1 MKRGLSGVGAWV
13 VAMQLV
19 GAGVAQ
25 VSLPRDAQRVQLR
38 EGLVVEAKGS
48 WGRRLINT
56 DPVVQRVVRGELGH
70 VGAVVPTEGER
81 LVAGD
86 DASGIWEKVAA
97 GEDGAFGIAAG
108 RYLLVTVTSELE
120 RVMVLEA
127 SGHGMVYVNGE
138 PRVGDPYGHGY
149 VRVPVLMRKGVNT
162 LLFAAAGRG
171 GLKAELREPKG
182 VVEIND
188 GDITAPD
195 VLDEG
200 VSVYWM
206 GVPVMNNT
214 RVTQRVHVA
223 VMANDEQVENWTLNP
238 RNQLLISEFVIP
250 PLSVSKLPVSFRVDS
265 REEGPVRATVGV
277 ATDRKISVE
286 DVTLARRAATATH
299 KRTFVS
305 GVDGSVQYY
314 SVVPAAKDP
323 WAEVPPETPGL
334 VLSLHGASVE
344 ATNQAA
350 SYSAKTDFVIVCP
363 TNRRPFGFD
372 WEDWGRVD
380 ALEVLNVSRR
390 ILGTNPRR
398 QYVTGH
404 SMGGHGTWQMATL
417 YPDAF
422 AAAAPSAGWL
432 SFDTY
437 AEARGASR
445 EATAATRQAMHP
457 SSWTMDRL
465 ANMRGMGVYV
475 LHGTADDNVPASEGY
490 RGAARLS
497 LLGMQVGMH
506 MEQGAGHWWDNDESV
521 PGAACLDWE
530 PIFAMFREHELP
542 ARGSGEAFGLRAKR
556 LAAPIDARGMAVGSF
571 KRAFDRDFV
580 MVYGTAGSDEVDA
593 WALAKA
599 RFDAETWWYRGNGYA
614 KVLRDVDVVAADVAG
629 RNVIVYGPAEHQVWA
644 AFAGAN
650 PRVPADVTF
659 AAREASVREGAEG
672 LGGWMMLFG
681 ASDRL
686 GDARGADLPTIA
698 VISGESV
705 AAMRALDRLPIFS
718 SGVMI
723 PTRLRVRED
732 VWTVGASAVL
742 ER

>member
-1 MKRGLSGVGAWV
+1 MLVLSL
-13 VAMQLV
+13 VAALFW
-19 GAGVAQ
+19 AGVANAQ
-25 VSLPRDAQRVQLR
+25 VVLPRDAQRVQLR

-70 VGAVVPTEGER
+70 VGAVVPKEGER
-81 LVAGD
+81 LIAGD
-86 DASGIWEKVAA
+86 ETSGVWEKVAA
-97 GEDGAFGIAAG
+97 GEDGAFGIAVG
-108 RYLLVTVTSELE
+108 RYLLVTVRSELE

-206 GVPVMNNT
+206 GVPVMNTT
-214 RVTQRVHVA
+214 RVIQRVKVSIDA
-223 VMANDEQVENWTLNP
+223 KNRSLEELTRYWGQFPKVV
-238 RNQLLISEFVIP
+238 SEVVIP
-250 PLSVSKLPVSFRVDS
+250 PMSVAKV
-265 REEGPVRATVGV
+265 PVRFDATYEADGSVDAMVFANADGDSARLTV
-277 ATDRKISVE
+277 ALGS
-286 DVTLARRAATATH
+286 RAATATH

-314 SVVPAAKDP
+314 SVVPAVKDP
-323 WAEVPPETPGL
+323 WAEVPPEAPGL

-350 SYSAKTDFVIVCP
+350 SYSAKSDFVIVCP

-497 LLGMQVGMH
+497 LLGMPVGVH

-542 ARGSGEAFGLRAKR
+542 PRGSGEAFALRAKR

-593 WALAKA
+593 WSFAKA
-599 RFDAETWWYRGNGYA
+599 RYDAETWWYRGNGYA
-614 KVLRDVDVVAADVAG
+614 KVLRDVDVVASDVAG

-659 AAREASVREGAEG
+659 AAREASVREVAEG

-686 GDARGADLPTIA
+686 GDAHGAVQPTIA

-705 AAMRALDRLPIFS
+705 AAMRALDRMPVFS
-718 SGVMI
+718 SGVMV

>member
-1 MKRGLSGVGAWV
+1 MKMLALSCV
-13 VAMQLV
+13 VALQWV
-19 GAGVAQ
+19 GEVSAQ
-25 VSLPRDAQRVQLR
+25 VALSRDAQPVQLR
-38 EGLVVEAKGS
+38 EGLVVEAKGR

-70 VGAVVPTEGER
+70 VGSVVPKEGER
-81 LVAGD
+81 LIAGD
-86 DASGIWEKVAA
+86 EASGVWEKIAA
-97 GEDGAFGIAAG
+97 GENGAFEIAAG

-149 VRVPVLMRKGVNT
+149 VRVPVLMREGVNT

-171 GLKAELREPKG
+171 GMKAELREPKSA
-182 VVEIND
+182 VEINT

-195 VLDEG
+195 VLDAG

-214 RVTQRVHVA
+214 AETQRVHIA
-223 VMANDEQVENWTLNP
+223 VIADDKPVEDRMADAGKRPLQMTSL
-238 RNQLLISEFVIP
+238 VIP
-250 PLSVSKLPVSFRVDS
+250 PLSVAKVPVAFQVDS
-265 REEGPVRATVGV
+265 QADAEVRATVCV
-277 ATDRKISVE
+277 TNDRKIWGE
-286 DVTLARRAATATH
+286 DVTLSRKAATATH

-305 GVDGSVQYY
+305 GIDGSVQYY

-323 WAEVPPETPGL
+323 WAEVPPEAPGL

-465 ANMRGMGVYV
+465 ANMREMGVYV

-497 LLGMQVGMH
+497 LLGMDVGMH

-542 ARGSGEAFGLRAKR
+542 ARGSGEAFVRRASR
-556 LAAPIDARGMAVGSF
+556 ISAPIDARGMPVGSF

-614 KVLRDVDVVAADVAG
+614 KVLRDVDVTGADVAG

-686 GDARGADLPTIA
+686 GDAHGADLPTIA

-705 AAMRALDRLPIFS
+705 AAMRALDRLPVFS

>member
-1 MKRGLSGVGAWV
+1 MKMLALSCV
-13 VAMQLV
+13 VALQWV
-19 GAGVAQ
+19 GEVAAQ
-25 VSLPRDAQRVQLR
+25 VALSRDAQPVQLR

-48 WGRRLINT
+48 WSRRLINT

-70 VGAVVPTEGER
+70 VGSVVPKEGER
-81 LVAGD
+81 LIAGD
-86 DASGIWEKVAA
+86 EASGVWEKVAA
-97 GEDGAFGIAAG
+97 GDDGAFSIPAG

-127 SGHGMVYVNGE
+127 RGHGMVYVNGE

-149 VRVPVLMRKGVNT
+149 VRVPVLMREGVNT

-171 GLKAELREPKG
+171 GMKAELREPKSA
-182 VVEIND
+182 VEINT

-195 VLDEG
+195 VLDAG

-214 RVTQRVHVA
+214 AETQRVHIA
-223 VMANDEQVENWTLNP
+223 VIADDKPVEDRMADAGKRPLQMTSL
-238 RNQLLISEFVIP
+238 VIP
-250 PLSVSKLPVSFRVDS
+250 PLSVAKVPVAFQVDS
-265 REEGPVRATVGV
+265 QADAEVRATVCV
-277 ATDRKISVE
+277 TNDRKIWGE
-286 DVTLARRAATATH
+286 DVTLSRKAATATH

-323 WAEVPPETPGL
+323 WAEVPPEAPGL

-390 ILGTNPRR
+390 ILGTHPRR

-417 YPDAF
+417 YPDQF

-437 AEARGASR
+437 AEAGGAPR
-445 EATAATRQAMHP
+445 EQAARMRAGMHA

-465 ANMRGMGVYV
+465 GNMRRMGVYLV
-475 LHGTADDNVPASEGY
+475 HGTADDNVPASEAY

-497 LLGMQVGMH
+497 LLGMGVGMH
-506 MEQGAGHWWDNDESV
+506 MEAGAGHWWDDGENGL
-521 PGAACLDWE
+521 PGAACVDWPAVFE
-530 PIFAMFREHELP
+530 MFREHELP
-542 ARGSGEAFGLRAKR
+542 ARGSGEAFVLRAKR

-614 KVLRDVDVVAADVAG
+614 KVLRDVDVTGADVAG

-659 AAREASVREGAEG
+659 AAREASVRQGDEG

-705 AAMRALDRLPIFS
+705 AAMRAMDRLPIFS

>member
-1 MKRGLSGVGAWV
+1 MKMLALSCV
-13 VAMQLV
+13 VALQWV
-19 GAGVAQ
+19 GEVAAQ
-25 VSLPRDAQRVQLR
+25 VALSRDAQPVQLR

-48 WGRRLINT
+48 WSRRLINT

-70 VGAVVPTEGER
+70 VGAVVPKEGER
-81 LVAGD
+81 LIAGD
-86 DASGIWEKVAA
+86 EASGVWEKVAA
-97 GEDGAFGIAAG
+97 GEDGAFEIAAG

-127 SGHGMVYVNGE
+127 RGHGMVYVNGE

-171 GLKAELREPKG
+171 GMKAELRQPKG
-182 VVEIND
+182 AVELTE
-188 GDITAPD
+188 GDIPAPD
-195 VLDEG
+195 VLDAG

-214 RVTQRVHVA
+214 RVVQRVKVSVDAKNRSLEELTRYWGHFPKMV
-223 VMANDEQVENWTLNP
+223 
-238 RNQLLISEFVIP
+238 SEIVIP
-250 PLSVSKLPVSFRVDS
+250 PMSVAKV
-265 REEGPVRATVGV
+265 PVRFDATYEADGSVDAMVFANADSESARVTV
-277 ATDRKISVE
+277 A
-286 DVTLARRAATATH
+286 LAGKAATATH

-305 GVDGSVQYY
+305 GIDGSVQYY

-323 WAEVPPETPGL
+323 WAEVPPEAPGL

-390 ILGTNPRR
+390 ILGTHPRR

-417 YPDAF
+417 YPDQF

-437 AEARGASR
+437 AEAGGAPR
-445 EATAATRQAMHP
+445 EQAARMRAGMHA

-465 ANMRGMGVYV
+465 GNMRRMGVYLV
-475 LHGTADDNVPASEGY
+475 HGTADDNVPASEAY

-497 LLGMQVGMH
+497 LLSMDVGMH
-506 MEQGAGHWWDNDESV
+506 MEAGAGHWWDDGENGL
-521 PGAACLDWE
+521 PGAACVDWPAVFE
-530 PIFAMFREHELP
+530 MFREHELP
-542 ARGSGEAFGLRAKR
+542 ARGSGEAFVLRAKR

-614 KVLRDVDVVAADVAG
+614 KVLRDVDVTGADVAG

>member
-1 MKRGLSGVGAWV
+1 MKMLALSCV
-13 VAMQLV
+13 VALQWV
-19 GAGVAQ
+19 GEVAAQ
-25 VSLPRDAQRVQLR
+25 VALSRDAQPVQLR

-48 WGRRLINT
+48 WARRLINT
-56 DPVVQRVVRGELGH
+56 DPVVQRVGRGELGH
-70 VGAVVPTEGER
+70 VGAVVPKEGER
-81 LVAGD
+81 LIAGD
-86 DASGIWEKVAA
+86 EASGVWEKVAA
-97 GEDGAFGIAAG
+97 GEDGAFSIGAG
-108 RYLLVTVTSELE
+108 RYLLTTVTSERE

-182 VVEIND
+182 WFEINT

-195 VLDEG
+195 ILETG
-200 VSVYWM
+200 VDVHWI
-206 GVPVMNNT
+206 GVPIMNTSTKSRTLELWAWPPESNRGRIPPYAKASHKKTSIVM
-214 RVTQRVHVA
+214 
-223 VMANDEQVENWTLNP
+223 
-238 RNQLLISEFVIP
+238 P
-250 PLSVSKLPVSFRVDS
+250 PLSVAKVPVSFT
-265 REEGPVRATVGV
+265 VRAKPGERVKMRLDLYDPQIDGPRDTGEIELTCK
-277 ATDRKISVE
+277 A
-286 DVTLARRAATATH
+286 VTQTH

-305 GVDGSVQYY
+305 GIDGSVQYY

-323 WAEVPPETPGL
+323 WAEVPPEAPGL

-417 YPDAF
+417 YPDQF

-437 AEARGASR
+437 AEAGGAPR
-445 EATAATRQAMHP
+445 EQAARMRAGMHA

-465 ANMRGMGVYV
+465 GNMRRMGVYLV
-475 LHGTADDNVPASEGY
+475 HGTADDNVPASEAY

-497 LLGMQVGMH
+497 LLGMDVGMH
-506 MEQGAGHWWDNDESV
+506 MEPGAGHWWDDGENGQ
-521 PGAACLDWE
+521 PGAACVDWPAVFE
-530 PIFAMFREHELP
+530 MFREHELP
-542 ARGSGEAFGLRAKR
+542 ARGSGEAFVLRAKR
-556 LAAPIDARGMAVGSF
+556 LAAPLDARGMAVGSF
-571 KRAFDRDFV
+571 KR
-580 MVYGTAGSDEVDA
+580 
-593 WALAKA
+593 
-599 RFDAETWWYRGNGYA
+599 
-614 KVLRDVDVVAADVAG
+614 
-629 RNVIVYGPAEHQVWA
+629 
-644 AFAGAN
+644 
-650 PRVPADVTF
+650 VTH
-659 AAREASVREGAEG
+659 
-672 LGGWMMLFG
+672 
-681 ASDRL
+681 
-686 GDARGADLPTIA
+686 PTF
-698 VISGESV
+698 
-705 AAMRALDRLPIFS
+705 R
-718 SGVMI
+718 
-723 PTRLRVRED
+723 
-732 VWTVGASAVL
+732 
-742 ER
+742 

>member
-1 MKRGLSGVGAWV
+1 MLLGLW
-13 VAMQLV
+13 
-19 GAGVAQ
+19 AGLMLACEVLAQ
-25 VSLPRDAQRVQLR
+25 VVLPGDAERVVLR
-38 EGLVVEAKGS
+38 EGLMVDAKGN

-56 DPVVQRVVRGELGH
+56 DAVVQRVVDGTLGH
-70 VGAVVPTEGER
+70 VGAVVPKEGER
-81 LVAGD
+81 LIAGD
-86 DASGIWEKVAA
+86 ESSAVWETVVA

-138 PRVGDPYGHGY
+138 PRAGDPYGHGF
-149 VRVPVLMRKGVNT
+149 VKLPVLMKQGENT

-171 GLKAELREPKG
+171 GLKAQLRAPRG
-182 VVEIND
+182 RFEINAD
-188 GDITAPD
+188 DITAPD
-195 VLDEG
+195 ILESG

-206 GVPVMNNT
+206 GVPVMNSSKQA
-214 RVTQRVHVA
+214 R
-223 VMANDEQVENWTLNP
+223 TLT
-238 RNQLLISEFVIP
+238 LLVVPPAGHRDNISRAALASHRPVSVVVP
-250 PLSVSKLPVSFRVDS
+250 PLGVAKVPVPYTVHAEAGDAVQMRLTLHDPSIDGPEDS
-265 REEGPVRATVGV
+265 REIALLC
-277 ATDRKISVE
+277 
-286 DVTLARRAATATH
+286 LAPSATH

-305 GVDGSVQYY
+305 AIDGSVQYY

-323 WAEVPPETPGL
+323 WAEVPPEAPGL

-350 SYSAKTDFVIVCP
+350 SYSAKSDFVIVCP

-417 YPDAF
+417 YPDQF

-445 EATAATRQAMHP
+445 EAAAATRRAMHP

-497 LLGMQVGMH
+497 LLGMQAGMH
-506 MEQGAGHWWDNDESV
+506 MEEGAGHWWDNDESV

-530 PIFAMFREHELP
+530 PMFAMFREHALP
-542 ARGSGEAFGLRAKR
+542 PRGSGEAFLRRAAR
-556 LAAPIDARGMAVGSF
+556 MVAPIDARGMAVGSF

-580 MVYGTAGSDEVDA
+580 IVYGTAGSDEVDA
-593 WALAKA
+593 WAFAKA
-599 RFDAETWWYRGNGYA
+599 RYDAETWWYRGNGYA
-614 KVLRDVDVVAADVAG
+614 KVLRDVDVVASDVAG
-629 RNVIVYGPAEHQVWA
+629 RNVIVYGPAEHNVWA
-644 AFAGAN
+644 AFAGGN

-659 AAREASVREGAEG
+659 AAREASVREGGEG
-672 LGGWMMLFG
+672 LGAWMMLFG
-681 ASDRL
+681 ASDRM
-686 GDARGADLPTIA
+686 GDAHAADLPTIA
-698 VISGESV
+698 VMSGESV
-705 AAMRALDRLPIFS
+705 EAMRTLDRLPVFS
-718 SGVMI
+718 SGVMV

-732 VWTVGASAVL
+732 VWTVGEAAVL